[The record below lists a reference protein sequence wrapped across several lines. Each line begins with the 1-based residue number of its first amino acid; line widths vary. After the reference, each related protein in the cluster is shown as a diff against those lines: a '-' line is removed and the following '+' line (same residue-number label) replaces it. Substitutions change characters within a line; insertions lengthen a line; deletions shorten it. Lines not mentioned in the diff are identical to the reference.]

1 VSALLHA
8 SVRRHEQPAVDP
20 VTGEVRIPL
29 SLYAVDDHQGDIE
42 LVLSRKDA
50 LPVLDALLRATGPR
64 LEAVS

>member
-1 VSALLHA
+1 
-8 SVRRHEQPAVDP
+8 
-20 VTGEVRIPL
+20 VRIPL
-29 SLYAVDDHQGDIE
+29 SLYAVDNHQGDVE